1 MVNSIQKQLE
11 NVIIKNNNGRMYM
24 VIEKKG
30 SYSLVKDLDGEEYVT
45 VSNLQQCRNGLYE
58 WDFGH
63 YFSNL
68 QSARKDLYQR

>member
-1 MVNSIQKQLE
+1 MANSIQKQLE

-30 SYSLVKDLDGEEYVT
+30 DYSLVKDLDREEYVT

-58 WDFGH
+58 WGFGH

-68 QSARKDLYQR
+68 QSAIKDLYQR